1 MKYPMHLIL
10 DSYSHPGISLFWK
23 RHGLSIMEQLVPN
36 DFFFSTGDT
45 PLEKLV
51 EREIWSGWKKI
62 ILIGTPNSIRRGF
75 NTLMQASRECRSTLE
90 IGFWPLDLQNLAT
103 CISQSSLYLKPVLQV
118 FKAGHTLHVDVMKV
132 QFLAPELET
141 RYFWNDFVINS
152 ILPAAETTIFIDEQ
166 NSEVS
171 GKFSCR
177 IAFHD
182 ETLSSLTMHPG
193 KLTRTPVLKVYLK
206 REDTLTATE
215 RFKQLRKWLAPEK
228 INAEK
233 EKLLKTGKQVEIQ
246 GNWAN
251 LTLNIAAIKDS
262 VQSVHLQVE
271 RKAFSLIIPA
281 KPIQSTESIRNV
293 IPAFQPRGVIAN
305 NREAT
310 KIGQLHFKEKPR
322 HDQE

>member
-36 DFFFSTGDT
+36 EFFLTTGDT
-45 PLEKLV
+45 PLEKLI

-62 ILIGTPNSIRRGF
+62 ILIGNQNSIRRGF

-103 CISQSSLYLKPVLQV
+103 CISQSSLYLKPFLQV

-132 QFLAPELET
+132 QFLAPEMET
-141 RYFWNDFVINS
+141 RYFWNDFEINS
-152 ILPAAETTIFIDEQ
+152 TLSTAETTIFIDAQ
-166 NSEVS
+166 NSELS
-171 GKFSCR
+171 GKFTCR

-193 KLTRTPVLKVYLK
+193 KLTRVPILKVYLK
-206 REDTLTATE
+206 REHTLTATE
-215 RFKQLRKWLAPEK
+215 RFKQLSKWLAVEHK
-228 INAEK
+228 TAEK

-251 LTLNIAAIKDS
+251 LTLNVAAIQDS
-262 VQSVHLQVE
+262 VQSVHFAVE
-271 RKAFSLIIPA
+271 RKAFSLIIPS

-293 IPAFQPRGVIAN
+293 IPAFRPRGVITS
-305 NREAT
+305 NRGVT
-310 KIGQLHFKEKPR
+310 KKVSLNLEEKPR
-322 HDQE
+322 YEPE